1 MAGNT
6 NIYWLHSCCAPMLS
20 PLRKLSWQCNHRM
33 TDCARH
39 TIISS
44 IFCKSVSSHWQ
55 MAVIG
60 RWQSLADSSHWQI
73 AVDSL
78 RKRLFDS
85 SRTAFGLPPSPQPR
99 YMYYLKA
106 MMGLEPRISSQGS
119 TYFLALWFTIVK
131 THTLRYW
138 RWCWPIL
145 WRCTPFLRL
154 Q

>member
-1 MAGNT
+1 MKSLLWLAT
-6 NIYWLHSCCAPMLS
+6 QIYTDYTVAVHPCSVLS
-20 PLRKLSWQCNHRM
+20 ENCLGSAITEWQIVHG
-33 TDCARH
+33 TP
-39 TIISS
+39 SS
-44 IFCKSVSSHWQ
+44 AQFSASQW
-55 MAVIG
+55 AVIG
-60 RWQSLADSSHWQI
+60 RWQSLADGSHWQI

-145 WRCTPFLRL
+145 WGYTPFLRL
-154 Q
+154 E